1 MEKTI
6 RCDISVLFPLFVL
19 VTVKNIGLL
28 KIINN
33 TLFDRGFFSHFVIVN
48 SGKRKLKTNLRLER
62 SCLASHKLFSNLRLQ
77 QLYWEWLF
85 LLAHINH
92 QSLHEH
98 LLWLLTLFEELC
110 LSLRACWLPVG
121 VFDSGSLVDRETTLT

>member
-6 RCDISVLFPLFVL
+6 RSDISVLFSLFVL
-19 VTVKNIGLL
+19 ITVKNIGFL

-33 TLFDRGFFSHFVIVN
+33 TLFHRRFFSHFVIVD
-48 SGKRKLKTNLRLER
+48 SGKRKFKTNLGLQR
-62 SCLASHKLFSNLRLQ
+62 SCFASHKLFPNLRLQ
-77 QLYWEWLF
+77 QLYWEWLL

-98 LLWLLTLFEELC
+98 LLWLLALLEQ
-110 LSLRACWLPVG
+110 LRLPLRSRWFPVW
-121 VFDSGSLVDRETTLT
+121 VFDSGFLVY

>member
-6 RCDISVLFPLFVL
+6 RCYISVLFPLFIL

-33 TLFDRGFFSHFVIVN
+33 TLFYRRFFSHFVIVD
-48 SGKRKLKTNLRLER
+48 SGKRKLKTNLRLQR
-62 SCLASHKLFSNLRLQ
+62 SCLTSHKLFSNLRLQ
-77 QLYWEWLF
+77 QLYWEWLL

-98 LLWLLTLFEELC
+98 LLWLLTLLEEL
-110 LSLRACWLPVG
+110 LLPLRARWLPVG
-121 VFDSGSLVDRETTLT
+121 VFDSSSLVDRETTLT